1 MEKKNTPWI
10 VLPEQIFQKISELEI
25 KTEKKVFLNEQSNLW
40 ENFKESNT
48 HVLGSP
54 KERELEQKKK
64 KGRNNTLN
72 IFKFDDKI

>member
-64 KGRNNTLN
+64 KGKKQYSKYFQ
-72 IFKFDDKI
+72 I

>member
-1 MEKKNTPWI
+1 MEKKTHPGLYYLSRYFRRLVI
-10 VLPEQIFQKISELEI
+10 EI

-54 KERELEQKKK
+54 KERELE
-64 KGRNNTLN
+64 
-72 IFKFDDKI
+72 